1 MIVHKENA
9 FIYIPA
15 AAFSPLCAVLPSTNK
30 FKNTTYVLKWK
41 DNNHRHENSL
51 DCLVQKLL
59 CTAWFILSTLAIV
72 RLKSVCM
79 IVIVHISTHDL
90 VESAQS
96 LFVSSLLL

>member
-1 MIVHKENA
+1 MCSA
-9 FIYIPA
+9 T
-15 AAFSPLCAVLPSTNK
+15 SRNK

-79 IVIVHISTHDL
+79 IVIVHISTQ
-90 VESAQS
+90 VEFSQN
-96 LFVSSLLL
+96 LFVSSLQTYYIYNGYMYKES